1 MTLTEA
7 WLAYMAVLRERAPVT
22 AAAVRPPR
30 SAADRWEAERATTP
44 WTDELREFFSLH
56 DGQGESSDGTA
67 TGTVLAELT
76 MLSLDEVV
84 AEHEFCR
91 ETLHDTEDLG
101 PDWADIARKQPAGTV
116 AEMFLDAY
124 VPFAKDGGGDYLC
137 VDTRPGEQHG
147 CVRPFGWEGADQGV
161 PSFASLADYIDS
173 LCRIVESGAGH
184 PYLIPTIENGAL
196 IWEIDTSD
204 VPPQE
209 PRPDPTVMRLPF
221 EITDF
226 RPSQIGP
233 DDDLV
238 DLEVVRQTVLDT
250 ARSQYPGSVVDGG
263 QTVFQRVPR
272 LRGVTMNSF
281 VSVDGETKFYLTV
294 VTGVGNEVIVHEVP
308 PGGFMFALGG

>member
-7 WLAYMAVLRERAPVT
+7 WLAYMTVLRERAPVT

-30 SAADRWEAERATTP
+30 SAADRLEAERATTP
-44 WTDELREFFSLH
+44 WTGELREFFSLH
-56 DGQGESSDGTA
+56 DGQGASDDFA
-67 TGTVLAELT
+67 TGTVLPDLSL
-76 MLSLDEVV
+76 LSLDEVV
-84 AEHEFCR
+84 AAHEFCR
-91 ETLHDTEDLG
+91 ESLHDTEDLG
-101 PDWADIARKQPAGTV
+101 PDWPDNAREQPAGSV

-147 CVRPFGWEGADQGV
+147 CVRTFGWEGADEGV

-184 PYLIPTIENGAL
+184 PFLLPTIENGAL

-204 VPPQE
+204 MPIAEPQ
-209 PRPDPTVMRLPF
+209 PDPAVLSLPF
-221 EITDF
+221 EVTGF
-226 RPSQIGP
+226 PPSQVGP

-250 ARSQYPGSVVDGG
+250 ARALHPGSVVEGG
-263 QTVFQRVPR
+263 QTVSNEFRVC
-272 LRGVTMNSF
+272 
-281 VSVDGETKFYLTV
+281 GE
-294 VTGVGNEVIVHEVP
+294 
-308 PGGFMFALGG
+308 